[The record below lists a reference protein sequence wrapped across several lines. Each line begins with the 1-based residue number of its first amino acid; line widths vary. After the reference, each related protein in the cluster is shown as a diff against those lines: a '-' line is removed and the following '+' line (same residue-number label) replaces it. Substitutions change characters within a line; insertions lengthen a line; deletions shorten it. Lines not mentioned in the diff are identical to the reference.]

1 MKKSEL
7 QNFISK
13 YYLAGNTESVKLV
26 VTDNKLTTKFIT
38 NDQTVIGD
46 IEFKNFQTNNV
57 EFGVYTTGQ
66 LIKLLSALDDNI
78 ECIFN
83 KMEDKVYSVTL
94 DDSVTKATYMLSD
107 LSVIPQAPN
116 LKSLPSFDVKID
128 LTKEFTSKFIKA
140 KNALPDADNFAVES
154 DGTNTTIIINHSNV
168 NTNQVKF
175 KVDTT
180 QATSMSPVCFSA
192 KLFKEILEANKDCT
206 GTLEISGKG
215 LGRVTLL
222 NKEFNATYYLVK
234 MSIH

>member
-1 MKKSEL
+1 MEKSKL

-13 YYLAGNTESVKLV
+13 YYLAGNAESVKLV
-26 VTDNKLTTKFIT
+26 VKNNKLSTKFIT

-46 IEFKNFQTNNV
+46 IELTDFQSPDV

-66 LIKLLSALDDNI
+66 LIKLLSALDDKI
-78 ECIFN
+78 ETTFS

-94 DDSVTKATYMLSD
+94 DDSITKAIYMLSD

-128 LTKEFTSKFIKA
+128 VTKEFTSKFIKA

-154 DGTNTTIIINHSNV
+154 DGTTTNIIINHSNV

-175 KVDTT
+175 KVDTKQT
-180 QATSMSPVCFSA
+180 TNMSPVCFSA
-192 KLFKEILEANKDCT
+192 KLFKEILTANSDCT
-206 GTLEISGKG
+206 GILEISSKG
-215 LGRVTLL
+215 LGRVTLS
-222 NKEFNATYYLVK
+222 NKEFSTVYYLVK
-234 MSIH
+234 MSIN